1 MTRDSGIRPQLHDTV
16 SLRCFTTRMTDD
28 EHEFTLACKR
38 AIAECRT
45 LGYNPSIWTRMVEE
59 HGGVVTA
66 RRLIKSGDMHAGLL
80 RLLSLSRVDLTVEHA
95 VLDERWHDLFTDEE
109 RDLARWR
116 LEVAHRER

>member
-1 MTRDSGIRPQLHDTV
+1 
-16 SLRCFTTRMTDD
+16 MTDD
-28 EHEFTLACKR
+28 EQEFTLACKR

-45 LGYNPSIWTRMVEE
+45 LGYNPSVWTRTVEE

-66 RRLIKSGDMHAGLL
+66 RRLIKSGDMQAGLL
-80 RLLSLSRVDLTVEHA
+80 RLLSLGRVDLTVEHA

-116 LEVAHRER
+116 LEIAQRQR

>member
-28 EHEFTLACKR
+28 EQEFTLACKR
-38 AIAECRT
+38 SIDVCRT
-45 LGYNPSIWTRMVEE
+45 LGYVPSVWIRMIEE
-59 HGGVVTA
+59 HGAAETA
-66 RRLIKSGDMHAGLL
+66 RRLIKSGDMQAGLL

-95 VLDERWHDLFTDEE
+95 VLDERWHDLFPDEE

-116 LEVAHRER
+116 LEVAQRER

>member
-1 MTRDSGIRPQLHDTV
+1 
-16 SLRCFTTRMTDD
+16 MTDD
-28 EHEFTLACKR
+28 EQEFTLACKR

-66 RRLIKSGDMHAGLL
+66 RRLIKSGDMQAGLL
-80 RLLSLSRVDLTVEHA
+80 RLLSLSRVDLTVEYA

-116 LEVAHRER
+116 LEVAQGER